1 MKLITLPIIVL
12 FCFIIGEII
21 KILFPNKTK
30 VIKLI
35 PFIMSIL
42 GAAMSILIYMLAP
55 QTLEQKNILE
65 VILLGMI
72 SGLASTGSNELFKKI
87 KELRG
92 GN

>member
-21 KILFPNKTK
+21 KILFPSKTK
-30 VIKLI
+30 LIKLI